1 MVTID
6 EVASLVARR
15 LRGEL
20 PGGTTL
26 NEDTVISDLGLSSLQ
41 LTDLVFTLEEES
53 GCEFDGRVA
62 EVRTIGELTA
72 LANEP
77 PVAHTPLH

>member
-6 EVASLVARR
+6 EVAGLVARQ

-20 PGGTTL
+20 PDGTTL
-26 NEDTVISDLGLSSLQ
+26 DEDAVISDLGLSSLQ

-62 EVRTIGELTA
+62 EVITLGDLTA
-72 LANEP
+72 LANGSRP
-77 PVAHTPLH
+77 ARADQP